1 VSDRDKSASR
11 ATSELLAIMSHEMRT
26 PLHAIL
32 SFAQLGEQRAASLT
46 PEKAAHYYKL
56 IEESGR
62 RLLDLLSDAVDL
74 ADLEA
79 GKRVFRF
86 ASQPV
91 ETVVRAVVDELR
103 PHVQSL
109 GVGLEV
115 ASCEAAR
122 GWIDREAL
130 MQVLRSVVTNAAT
143 LSSPGGTVTV
153 ALARSGSGLLLSV
166 TRRAGQGSA
175 PVETQ
180 DSGGPGSKARSSR
193 LKIALCRGIMTAHGG
208 RMWGDEHGTGETVHL
223 EIPDRNSS
231 RAEVKPVSPLRPSAP
246 DPAP

>member
-1 VSDRDKSASR
+1 
-11 ATSELLAIMSHEMRT
+11 M
-26 PLHAIL
+26 
-32 SFAQLGEQRAASLT
+32 
-46 PEKAAHYYKL
+46 

-79 GKRVFRF
+79 GNRVFRF

-115 ASCEAAR
+115 ASCEAAG

-143 LSSPGGTVTV
+143 MSSPGGTVTV

-193 LKIALCRGIMTAHGG
+193 LRIALCRGI

>member
-1 VSDRDKSASR
+1 GFIELYVQDDGPGIPR
-11 ATSELLAIMSHEMRT
+11 AVQARIFEPFFTTKAPGKGTGLGLAVTFGIMRAHGGAIRVESEEGAGTRF
-26 PLHAIL
+26 IL
-32 SFAQLGEQRAASLT
+32 SFRVAGSHQAA
-46 PEKAAHYYKL
+46 
-56 IEESGR
+56 ES
-62 RLLDLLSDAVDL
+62 DL

-231 RAEVKPVSPLRPSAP
+231 RAEVKPVS
-246 DPAP
+246 